1 MSGYNLWMRIAGTSR
16 LAPVAALALLAAVVA
31 CRPTPDAQPVS
42 PDTWAVVDGRPI
54 TREDVEKTYRRTTS
68 ASPSDSETETLHAKL
83 VLLDELILRD
93 ILLARASALQIELPD
108 AELDAAYLEA
118 RKDVSDEQFSQQLAR
133 RNLTA
138 ADMREA
144 LRRDL
149 LTQKL
154 LEREVVSKVTVS
166 DAEVAGF
173 FEQNRESFNLR
184 EDAWHLA
191 QIVVTPVREAQVTN
205 RSGNDA
211 ATPQEA
217 AQKIKMLMER
227 LEAGRSFR
235 ELAVDFSEDAE
246 SAPRGGDLGLVP
258 VSALRQAPAPLRD
271 AVMGAEPGTVRAVT
285 IGGVHTLVL
294 VVARE
299 AAGQRDL
306 STPEVRE
313 RITDMLR
320 GEREQLLRAAY
331 FSALR
336 SDAKVDNHLARRVV
350 EAQGRMPGDAA
361 PGSTS
366 AK

>member
-1 MSGYNLWMRIAGTSR
+1 VSGYNPWMRTAATSR
-16 LAPVAALALLAAVVA
+16 LALVAALAALVA
-31 CRPTPDAQPVS
+31 CRPTPEAQPVP
-42 PDTWAVVDGRPI
+42 PDTWAVVDGRAI

-68 ASPSDSETETLHAKL
+68 ASPSESEAETLHAKL
-83 VLLDELILRD
+83 ALLDELILRD
-93 ILLARASALQIELPD
+93 ILLARAHALQVELPD
-108 AELDAAYLEA
+108 AELDVAYLAA
-118 RKDVSDEQFSQQLAR
+118 RKDVTDEQFEQQLAV

-149 LTQKL
+149 LTQKV

-173 FEQNRESFNLR
+173 FEQNRELFNLR

-191 QIVVTPVREAQVTN
+191 QIVVTPGREAQVTN
-205 RSGNDA
+205 RSGHDA

-217 AQKIKMLMER
+217 AQKVEMLLER
-227 LEAGRSFR
+227 LKAGTSFR
-235 ELAVDFSEDAE
+235 ELAAEFSEDAE

-258 VSALRQAPAPLRD
+258 ISALRQAPAPLRN
-271 AVMGAEPGTVRAVT
+271 AVIGAEPGTLRVVT

-306 STPEVRE
+306 RTPDVRE
-313 RITDMLR
+313 RITEMLR
-320 GEREQLLRAAY
+320 GQREQLLRAAY
-331 FSALR
+331 FAALR
-336 SDAKVDNHLARRVV
+336 SDAGVENHLARRVV
-350 EAQGRMPGDAA
+350 EADGRMPGAGVPD
-361 PGSTS
+361 S